1 VLDVSINASSPGI
14 LGGGGEA
21 VTETTYAGSATGW
34 TLSNGSGTASAGT
47 EYAVALGN
55 GAYVSPVYPTSSHPR
70 IYRDVTTQLAGMM
83 DWSVTFRVVGLMGST
98 DGRMM
103 LAVGASDDSRG
114 VEIVLAQ
121 DGTVELGSWIS
132 TTYTAAATAAG
143 TLPLDGTGWCRLL
156 SRGGVITAQRGTS
169 AFSDVAPTSW
179 TQVGGSVVLV
189 GLTPQRMTI
198 FLAQWAGTGLM
209 GAVDDITVREGM

>member
-1 VLDVSINASSPGI
+1 VLDVSINATSPGI

-21 VTETTYAGSATGW
+21 VTETTYTGSATGW

-55 GAYVSPVYPTSSHPR
+55 GVYVTPVYPTSSHPR
-70 IYRDVTTQLAGMM
+70 ILRSVTTQLAGMM

-156 SRGGVITAQRGTS
+156 SRGGVITAQRGTGTS
-169 AFSDVAPTSW
+169 TAQPTSW
-179 TQVGGSVVLV
+179 SQVGGSVVLV
-189 GLTPQRMTI
+189 GLTPQRLTI
-198 FLAQWAGTGLM
+198 FLAQWAGTGLA
-209 GAVDDITVREGM
+209 GAIDDITVREGV